1 MADKQKQMRYAGI
14 FIIFL
19 AMLLSMFI
27 SLTITNFSIS
37 DTDVFSYIIVV
48 MLMGFLLLLFHAK
61 DTQLNIAPKRK
72 DILASILLFLIYF
85 IILSYA
91 RLQLSFIFMTYRLD
105 MLLSPIL
112 LIALIS
118 AIFGLRAISRMKVF
132 IIYMF
137 FASPL
142 LLLPLGMLTT
152 PFAILNAQFV
162 FTVLKTIGL
171 PLTSSGITITAP
183 TNYSISIAAT
193 CVDLGA
199 FAALILFMIPVSY
212 LYNGSI
218 KSKIAWI
225 SSGVLLLFV
234 LNLLRMLV
242 IGLFWVY
249 DGISSAISI
258 FHTFIGPILFYAVII
273 MMMLI
278 IGRFKLT
285 IINPKIY
292 KNKNPNK
299 SKKTYKHN
307 IYKIGL
313 LPILFGIVIFYFS
326 MPYLSAINAPISSF
340 NQNQNINYPQFDRI
354 VLANLGNS
362 RQNVTQLENIYH
374 NTVYSIGSSNN
385 SSVYVNCG
393 NPCRHTQISSVG
405 QNNNSNVYVIVNQT
419 GTITQAS
426 LGLVYNYTK
435 SQSVYMLN
443 NGLAFHAM
451 QVIANNRTFDLDFFS
466 VPTNV
471 SNSSYS
477 FRYGFFKIVNQS
489 SYSSSCTPYTY
500 MDTQNQAES
509 LLYNT
514 LNLNGMNSNAV
525 ICRALLV
532 AASISNK
539 V

>member
-385 SSVYVNCG
+385 SSVYV
-393 NPCRHTQISSVG
+393 
-405 QNNNSNVYVIVNQT
+405 IVNQT